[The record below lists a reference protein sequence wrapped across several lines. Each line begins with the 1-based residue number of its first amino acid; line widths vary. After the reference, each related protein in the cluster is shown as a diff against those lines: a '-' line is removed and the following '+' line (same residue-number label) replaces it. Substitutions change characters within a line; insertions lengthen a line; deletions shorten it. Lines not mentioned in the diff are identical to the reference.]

1 MTYDLKTVLWL
12 DKSKIKDKLIIIM
25 LLNYLLL
32 RCFSMCAS
40 IAAQT
45 IQRSFAMKPFI
56 EVEMIKVL
64 ILRGLNGRLEQSILS
79 SL

>member
-1 MTYDLKTVLWL
+1 MTKKNVLWL
-12 DKSKIKDKLIIIM
+12 YKSKIKDKLFIIM

-45 IQRSFAMKPFI
+45 IQRSFTMKPFI
-56 EVEMIKVL
+56 EVKIIKVL
-64 ILRGLNGRLEQSILS
+64 KLRGLNDPLEQSILH

>member
-12 DKSKIKDKLIIIM
+12 YKSKIKDKLFIIM

-45 IQRSFAMKPFI
+45 IQRSFTMKPFI
-56 EVEMIKVL
+56 EVKMIKVFILCGL
-64 ILRGLNGRLEQSILS
+64 IGPLELTNLH